1 LSNEKNGQNQTGKS
15 QPTEQK
21 KEQIWKKITLGSI
34 LALIAAVSLVL
45 SQLDK
50 IIDFYEKRIKSKP
63 PVATVPTSVVH
74 KPPVI
79 IQPEPEAKK
88 AILPKPTPA
97 PIQRDET
104 EMKKY
109 ISALN
114 QIVKQKKQLKIQH
127 KEDEMK
133 IKNESEKEQALAKEK
148 GQKTFIKLR
157 TRENEIREELVR
169 LGFSPVDSKRRAD
182 LSLELQIVVQKIYD
196 LEVQTPKEID
206 QIRQNY
212 NNKLERQRQDYE
224 DKIDQLESEEQEL
237 KRKISLS
244 EKSRP

>member
-1 LSNEKNGQNQTGKS
+1 
-15 QPTEQK
+15 
-21 KEQIWKKITLGSI
+21 
-34 LALIAAVSLVL
+34 
-45 SQLDK
+45 
-50 IIDFYEKRIKSKP
+50 
-63 PVATVPTSVVH
+63 
-74 KPPVI
+74 
-79 IQPEPEAKK
+79 
-88 AILPKPTPA
+88 
-97 PIQRDET
+97 
-104 EMKKY
+104 
-109 ISALN
+109 
-114 QIVKQKKQLKIQH
+114 
-127 KEDEMK
+127 
-133 IKNESEKEQALAKEK
+133 
-148 GQKTFIKLR
+148 
-157 TRENEIREELVR
+157 